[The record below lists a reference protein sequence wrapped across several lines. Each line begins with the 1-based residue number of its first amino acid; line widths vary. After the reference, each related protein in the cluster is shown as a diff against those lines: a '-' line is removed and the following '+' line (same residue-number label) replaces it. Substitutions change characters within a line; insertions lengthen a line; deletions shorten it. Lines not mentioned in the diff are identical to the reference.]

1 MARRGAFASRSM
13 TTKPGRWVSKPNK
26 VEQGMVPV
34 GSPPATTNE
43 LSQGYPGTASTSN
56 SAGGTTGVITRLTS
70 LIDKLEVHLAD
81 DTLIKGWE
89 VDKRVLKNGKQR
101 GPLRAVARDIR
112 LKSVKANAKRA
123 ETEEQRLQI
132 AAAANSSAT
141 NLLPAELA
149 YLSCIEK
156 LYHELWLGYEQDFD
170 AHLRDGLEWSQAV
183 RARISPELA
192 PATLS
197 QSSTPAVLADVFE
210 LDGQKLLAEL
220 HAQRGAG
227 HRGRAIDRDLK
238 EATRCHG
245 EAQALWRKMQE
256 YPSTCEGT
264 DLPTLHNVQ
273 VEYLAWVRKLLV
285 ELQREGE
292 PDFDGMLRNCINF
305 LANEGKK
312 TCY

>member
-1 MARRGAFASRSM
+1 MASFFM
-13 TTKPGRWVSKPNK
+13 TTKPRRWVSKANK
-26 VEQGMVPV
+26 VDQGIVLV
-34 GSPPATTNE
+34 ESPPAATDE
-43 LSQGYPGTASTSN
+43 MSQGYPGAVSMSN
-56 SAGGTTGVITRLTS
+56 SAAGTTGVIERLTS
-70 LIDKLEVHLAD
+70 LIDKLEVHMAD
-81 DTLIKGWE
+81 DTLVKGWE
-89 VDKRVLKNGKQR
+89 ADKRILKNGKQR
-101 GPLRAVARDIR
+101 GPLRAAARDIR
-112 LKSVKANAKRA
+112 PKAPKANAKRA

-132 AAAANSSAT
+132 SAAANGSAT

-156 LYHELWLGYEQDFD
+156 LHHELWLGYEQDFD

-245 EAQALWRKMQE
+245 EAQALWRKMQG
-256 YPSTCEGT
+256 YPSTCEGI